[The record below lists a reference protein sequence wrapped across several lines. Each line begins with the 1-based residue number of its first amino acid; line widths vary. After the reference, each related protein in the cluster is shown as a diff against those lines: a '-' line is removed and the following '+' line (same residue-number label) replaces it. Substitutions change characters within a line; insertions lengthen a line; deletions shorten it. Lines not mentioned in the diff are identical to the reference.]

1 VEAKWGVLK
10 VFTDR
15 RRYCVVKCT
24 CGSVETRR
32 EDHVLSGRTKCCKS
46 CASKKTAREHGVPEP
61 GYKGVGDLSGTFWSH
76 IRRGAKKREI
86 GFNLGIEDAWN
97 LFIKQGQR
105 CALSNVLITLSRH
118 AAAGAPVRKEI
129 TASLDR
135 KDSSKGY
142 FLSNVQWVHK
152 EINYIKRG
160 LSQKEFIDW
169 CVAVSK
175 SQKETTNG
183 A

>member
-1 VEAKWGVLK
+1 MFFLGEPSVVRAVLRRK
-10 VFTDR
+10 LLENTVFQNRD
-15 RRYCVVKCT
+15 
-24 CGSVETRR
+24 
-32 EDHVLSGRTKCCKS
+32 TK
-46 CASKKTAREHGVPEP
+46 
-61 GYKGVGDLSGTFWSH
+61 VGDLSGTFWSH

-118 AAAGAPVRKEI
+118 AAAGAPVWKEI